1 MVVIVLEK
9 VPKTLRGELSR
20 WMLEVSTGVF
30 VGSMSAMV
38 RDLLWEKCKEKKTV
52 GRCCQMYRMNNE
64 QGFEIRTH
72 GDTTRT
78 LVDFD
83 GLTLVA
89 VQNAEWQ
96 KIQAKKR
103 KYTKYE
109 GTSSIPTDSDTVSR
123 ENLNKEDLSSINT
136 SSDTSEGVID

>member
-30 VGSMSAMV
+30 VGSVSATV
-38 RDLLWEKCKEKKTV
+38 RDLLWEKCVAKKTA
-52 GRCCQMYRMNNE
+52 GRCCMLYRTNNE
-64 QGFEIRTH
+64 QGFAIRTH

-89 VQNAEWQ
+89 VKNAEWERMHQ
-96 KIQAKKR
+96 KRSKKTEPGANLDNQTR
-103 KYTKYE
+103 
-109 GTSSIPTDSDTVSR
+109 DSDTSGG
-123 ENLNKEDLSSINT
+123 SS
-136 SSDTSEGVID
+136 S

>member
-9 VPKTLRGELSR
+9 VPKRLRGELSR

-30 VGSMSAMV
+30 VGSMSALV

-52 GRCCQMYRMNNE
+52 GRCCQMYRTNNE
-64 QGFEIRTH
+64 QGFAIRTN
-72 GDTTRT
+72 GDTARI

-96 KIQAKKR
+96 RIHAKR
-103 KYTKYE
+103 KKPKATENLEKE
-109 GTSSIPTDSDTVSR
+109 NLDLSTQDSDTSDGVS
-123 ENLNKEDLSSINT
+123 
-136 SSDTSEGVID
+136 G

>member
-9 VPKTLRGELSR
+9 VPKRLRGELSR

-30 VGSMSAMV
+30 VGSMSALV

-52 GRCCQMYRMNNE
+52 GRCCQMYRTNNE
-64 QGFEIRTH
+64 QGFAIRTH

-96 KIQAKKR
+96 RIHAKR
-103 KYTKYE
+103 KKPKATENLDKE
-109 GTSSIPTDSDTVSR
+109 NLDLTAQDSDTSDRVS
-123 ENLNKEDLSSINT
+123 
-136 SSDTSEGVID
+136 G

>member
-1 MVVIVLEK
+1 MIVLEK
-9 VPKTLRGELSR
+9 VPKRLRGELSR

-30 VGSMSAMV
+30 VGSMSALV

-52 GRCCQMYRMNNE
+52 GRCCQMYRTNNE
-64 QGFEIRTH
+64 QGFAIRTN
-72 GDTTRT
+72 GDTARI

-96 KIQAKKR
+96 RIHAKR
-103 KYTKYE
+103 KKPKATENLEKE
-109 GTSSIPTDSDTVSR
+109 NLDLSTQDSDTSDGVS
-123 ENLNKEDLSSINT
+123 
-136 SSDTSEGVID
+136 G

>member
-30 VGSMSAMV
+30 VGSVSAIV
-38 RDLLWEKCKEKKTV
+38 RDLLWEKCIAKKTA
-52 GRCCQMYRMNNE
+52 GRCCQLYRTNNE
-64 QGFEIRTH
+64 QGFAIRTH

-89 VQNAEWQ
+89 VKNAEWER
-96 KIQAKKR
+96 IHKKR
-103 KYTKYE
+103 IRKPKPEAHLDNQT
-109 GTSSIPTDSDTVSR
+109 
-123 ENLNKEDLSSINT
+123 
-136 SSDTSEGVID
+136 

>member
-30 VGSMSAMV
+30 VGSVSALV
-38 RDLLWEKCKEKKTV
+38 RDLLWEKCVAKKTT
-52 GRCCQMYRMNNE
+52 GRCCLLYRTNNE
-64 QGFEIRTH
+64 QGFAIRTH
-72 GDTTRT
+72 GDTTRA

-89 VQNAEWQ
+89 VKNAEWERMH
-96 KIQAKKR
+96 KTLRSKTHSHTPGYGLPGANL
-103 KYTKYE
+103 
-109 GTSSIPTDSDTVSR
+109 DSQTRD
-123 ENLNKEDLSSINT
+123 
-136 SSDTSEGVID
+136 SDTSEGASS

>member
-9 VPKTLRGELSR
+9 VPKRLRGELSR

-30 VGSMSAMV
+30 VGSMSALV

-52 GRCCQMYRMNNE
+52 GRCCQMYRTNNE
-64 QGFEIRTH
+64 QGFAIRTN
-72 GDTTRT
+72 GDTARI

-96 KIQAKKR
+96 RIHAKR
-103 KYTKYE
+103 KKPKAT
-109 GTSSIPTDSDTVSR
+109 
-123 ENLNKEDLSSINT
+123 ENLEKENLDLST
-136 SSDTSEGVID
+136 QDSDTSEGVSG

>member
-20 WMLEVSTGVF
+20 WMLEVATGVF

-52 GRCCQMYRMNNE
+52 GRCCQMYRTNNE
-64 QGFEIRTH
+64 QGFEVRTH

-78 LVDFD
+78 LVDFE

-89 VQNAEWQ
+89 VKNADWQ
-96 KIQAKKR
+96 KMHAIRTR

-109 GTSSIPTDSDTVSR
+109 GKSPLPAPEAGEVHDKENADSSTRD
-123 ENLNKEDLSSINT
+123 
-136 SSDTSEGVID
+136 SDTSEGSTG

>member
-9 VPKTLRGELSR
+9 VPKRLRGELSR

-30 VGSMSAMV
+30 VGSMSALV
-38 RDLLWEKCKEKKTV
+38 RDLLWEKCKEKKTA
-52 GRCCQMYRMNNE
+52 GRCCQMYRTNNE
-64 QGFEIRTH
+64 QGFSIRTH

-96 KIQAKKR
+96 RIHAKR
-103 KYTKYE
+103 KKPKATGNLEKVNLDL
-109 GTSSIPTDSDTVSR
+109 TAQDSDTSDEVS
-123 ENLNKEDLSSINT
+123 
-136 SSDTSEGVID
+136 G

>member
-1 MVVIVLEK
+1 MVVIVLEN
-9 VPKTLRGELSR
+9 VPKRLRGELSR

-30 VGSMSAMV
+30 VGSMSALV

-52 GRCCQMYRMNNE
+52 GRCCLMYRTNNE
-64 QGFEIRTH
+64 QGFAIRTH

-96 KIQAKKR
+96 KVYAKRSR
-103 KYTKYE
+103 KSKASAAGLNPRQE
-109 GTSSIPTDSDTVSR
+109 NFDSQNPDQHAQDSDTSR
-123 ENLNKEDLSSINT
+123 
-136 SSDTSEGVID
+136 GVGG

>member
-9 VPKTLRGELSR
+9 VPKRLRGELSR

-30 VGSMSAMV
+30 VGSMSALV

-52 GRCCQMYRMNNE
+52 GRCCQMYRTNNE
-64 QGFEIRTH
+64 QGFAIRTH

-96 KIQAKKR
+96 RIHAKQKKSKATENLEKENLDLSAR
-103 KYTKYE
+103 
-109 GTSSIPTDSDTVSR
+109 DSDTSDGVS
-123 ENLNKEDLSSINT
+123 
-136 SSDTSEGVID
+136 G

>member
-9 VPKTLRGELSR
+9 VSKTLRGELSR

-30 VGSMSAMV
+30 VGSMTALV
-38 RDLLWEKCKEKKTV
+38 RDLLWDKCVSKKTV
-52 GRCCQMYRMNNE
+52 GRCCQMYRTNNE
-64 QGFEIRTH
+64 QGFAIRTH

-96 KIQAKKR
+96 KIHAKWKKPR
-103 KYTKYE
+103 AT
-109 GTSSIPTDSDTVSR
+109 
-123 ENLNKEDLSSINT
+123 ENLEKENPDQT
-136 SSDTSEGVID
+136 AQDSDTSEG

>member
-1 MVVIVLEK
+1 VIVLEK

-38 RDLLWEKCKEKKTV
+38 RDLLWEKCIAKKTA
-52 GRCCQMYRMNNE
+52 GRCCQLYRTNNE
-64 QGFEIRTH
+64 QGFAIRTY

-78 LVDFD
+78 LADFD

-89 VQNAEWQ
+89 VKNAEWERMHQ
-96 KIQAKKR
+96 KRRGKTHPRTYGDRSPGVNLDNQTR
-103 KYTKYE
+103 
-109 GTSSIPTDSDTVSR
+109 DSDTF
-123 ENLNKEDLSSINT
+123 EGSS
-136 SSDTSEGVID
+136 S

>member
-9 VPKTLRGELSR
+9 VPKRLRGELSR
-20 WMLEVSTGVF
+20 WMVEVSTGVF
-30 VGSMSAMV
+30 VGSMSALV

-52 GRCCQMYRMNNE
+52 GRCCQMYRTNNE
-64 QGFEIRTH
+64 QGYAIRTH
-72 GDTTRT
+72 GDSTRT

-96 KIQAKKR
+96 RIHAKRR
-103 KYTKYE
+103 KSRATENLEKENLDLYAR
-109 GTSSIPTDSDTVSR
+109 DSDTSDGVS
-123 ENLNKEDLSSINT
+123 D
-136 SSDTSEGVID
+136 

>member
-30 VGSMSAMV
+30 VGSVSALV
-38 RDLLWEKCKEKKTV
+38 RDLLWEKCIAKKSS
-52 GRCCQMYRMNNE
+52 GRCCLLYRTNNE
-64 QGFEIRTH
+64 QGFAIRTH

-78 LVDFD
+78 LIDFD

-89 VQNAEWQ
+89 VKNAEWERMHQ
-96 KIQAKKR
+96 KR
-103 KYTKYE
+103 
-109 GTSSIPTDSDTVSR
+109 SIPRTRGMNRSPGVNLDNQTRDSDTSGG
-123 ENLNKEDLSSINT
+123 SS
-136 SSDTSEGVID
+136 G

>member
-30 VGSMSAMV
+30 VGSVSALV
-38 RDLLWEKCKEKKTV
+38 RDLLWEKCIAKKSS
-52 GRCCQMYRMNNE
+52 GRCCLLYRTNNE
-64 QGFEIRTH
+64 QGFAIRTH

-78 LVDFD
+78 LIDFD

-89 VQNAEWQ
+89 VKNAEWERMHH
-96 KIQAKKR
+96 KR
-103 KYTKYE
+103 
-109 GTSSIPTDSDTVSR
+109 SR
-123 ENLNKEDLSSINT
+123 KSKPGANLDKVTRD
-136 SSDTSEGVID
+136 SDTSEGSSS

>member
-9 VPKTLRGELSR
+9 VPKRLRGELSR

-30 VGSMSAMV
+30 VGSMSALV

-52 GRCCQMYRMNNE
+52 GRCCQMYRTNNE
-64 QGFEIRTH
+64 QGFSIRTH
-72 GDTTRT
+72 GDTTRI
-78 LVDFD
+78 LVDFE

-96 KIQAKKR
+96 RIHAKR
-103 KYTKYE
+103 KKPKATKNLE
-109 GTSSIPTDSDTVSR
+109 KENLDLSALDSDTSDGVS
-123 ENLNKEDLSSINT
+123 
-136 SSDTSEGVID
+136 G